1 MAVLERNGGG
11 FPNFW
16 EETGL
21 DSGSSDYFSHLVHG
35 KWNIFPFYFEGK
47 KKEANCRKMPL
58 TCSVIEKIPEI
69 TIDVRH
75 AMLRCVTHFIQGRS
89 WHGFD
94 GFSRTHQFS
103 RMGSQ
108 THQFL
113 KISIEIHHFNINR
126 L

>member
-1 MAVLERNGGG
+1 MLERNGGG

-47 KKEANCRKMPL
+47 KKEANCRKMPF

-75 AMLRCVTHFIQGRS
+75 AMLRCVTHLSSTKSCSIYPGLPIIQILLLEQDR
-89 WHGFD
+89 F
-94 GFSRTHQFS
+94 FSKV
-103 RMGSQ
+103 G
-108 THQFL
+108 L
-113 KISIEIHHFNINR
+113 
-126 L
+126 